1 MPTTLPAVRPDGPP
15 PRHDPI
21 RPLRRHGG
29 VAVLCAALV
38 AAPGAAAT
46 QAATDPAAIP
56 VSVAVATRADV
67 PVTLTGIGTV
77 QAFNTV
83 TVRTQVDGQLT
94 EVLFTEGQSVKRG
107 DVLARIDPRLFQA
120 AYDQAVAK
128 TQQDRAALADAQLI
142 LQRDAD
148 LAAKSFT
155 PVQTADTQRATVD
168 ELEAQIAAD
177 AAAEQSAA
185 TELAYTTITSPI
197 DGVTGLRLVDAGNIL
212 HPSDTTGIVVVTQ
225 MQPISVVS
233 TLPEQALDDV
243 RRAMAAGPVEVVAT
257 EQAGGRRLD
266 VGTLSVIDNEIDA
279 ASGTIRLKST
289 FPNTHSALW
298 PGQFV
303 ELTVRT
309 TVIQGAVTVP
319 AAALERGPDGFFVY
333 LVADGVATARP
344 VRPGQ
349 IDEHVAVIES
359 GLAPGDTV
367 VTDGQYRLVDGSRV
381 QPRQGDAAAAPSP
394 AGN

>member
-1 MPTTLPAVRPDGPP
+1 MHTITPAVRPDGPP
-15 PRHDPI
+15 PRRDPI
-21 RPLRRHGG
+21 GPLRRYGG
-29 VAVLCAALV
+29 AAVICAALAV
-38 AAPGAAAT
+38 SPGAAVA

-56 VSVAVATRADV
+56 VSIAVATRADV

-128 TQQDRAALADAQLI
+128 TQQDRAALADAKLI

-155 PVQTADTQRATVD
+155 PVQTADTQRAAVD

-177 AAAEQSAA
+177 EGAEQSAA

-197 DGVTGLRLVDAGNIL
+197 DGVTGIRLVDAGNIL
-212 HPSDTTGIVVVTQ
+212 HPSDATGIVVVTQ

-289 FPNTHSALW
+289 FPNTQNALW

-309 TVIQGAVTVP
+309 TVIHGAVTVP

-349 IDEHVAVIES
+349 IDGHVAVIEG
-359 GLAPGDTV
+359 GLSPGDTV
-367 VTDGQYRLVDGSRV
+367 VTDGQYRLVDGAHV
-381 QPRQGDAAAAPSP
+381 QPRQGDAASAPSP
-394 AGN
+394 AAD